1 MYSVLAGRITAK
13 SPKHRTDIQ
22 NKCLPRQMNAQALC
36 SAFDG
41 VFIIFSYAT
50 ANVAYSSFRVQ
61 AGCDYTGVM
70 TNIMSDI
77 LQT

>member
-1 MYSVLAGRITAK
+1 
-13 SPKHRTDIQ
+13 
-22 NKCLPRQMNAQALC
+22 MNAQALC